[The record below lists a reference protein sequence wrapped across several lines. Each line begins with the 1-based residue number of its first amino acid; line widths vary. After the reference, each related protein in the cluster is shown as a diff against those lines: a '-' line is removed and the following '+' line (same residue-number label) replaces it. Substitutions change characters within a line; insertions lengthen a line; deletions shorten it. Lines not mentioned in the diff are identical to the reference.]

1 MPLGNGDLGK
11 ATLASAEIRR
21 INHLLG
27 NELISFDVEECN
39 VFDDTTEEEELNDLL
54 LEAECSS
61 AQLDD
66 SSESDVELSSDASDV
81 ESESE
86 L

>member
-11 ATLASAEIRR
+11 ATLASAKIRR

-27 NELISFDVEECN
+27 NALISFDVEECN
-39 VFDDTTEEEELNDLL
+39 VFDDPTEEEELNDLL

-66 SSESDVELSSDASDV
+66 SSESDVELSSNESDV

>member
-1 MPLGNGDLGK
+1 MPLGNGDFGK

-27 NELISFDVEECN
+27 SALVSFDVEECN
-39 VFDDTTEEEELNDLL
+39 VLDDPTEEEELNDLL
-54 LEAECSS
+54 LEAECST

-66 SSESDVELSSDASDV
+66 SSESDGEFSSNESD
-81 ESESE
+81 
-86 L
+86 LDL

>member
-11 ATLASAEIRR
+11 ATLASAKIRR

-27 NELISFDVEECN
+27 NALISFDVEECN

-54 LEAECSS
+54 LEAECSN